1 MQTQIQN
8 EHKDHGA
15 LGQWGDVPIL
25 GKVHKEYEST
35 ATHYISTSSQPNC

>member
-15 LGQWGDVPIL
+15 LGQWGDVHIL
-25 GKVHKEYEST
+25 GKVHKEYEVHSYSLYQ
-35 ATHYISTSSQPNC
+35 HI